1 MRKSTC
7 LRSATQVLG
16 LLPSCATL
24 AYPLFTTAD
33 RSVLPTGTVPQAR
46 VTPEQVAETA
56 GIKVTAA
63 PAAFPLSAPG
73 SYGVGVREF
82 SAQDACRDDRE
93 VDASVW
99 HPALLPEGAT
109 GKRTMAKGEPD
120 RSDPPYPL
128 IVSSAKMGSD
138 LAPYAVTHGFF
149 WAGLTRIDTYAQ
161 MNTEMIDQPFDI
173 LFALDKVASDAP
185 EDLAGMID
193 AEGAGADG
201 CAFEGYSAPALRG
214 ARINSEQYFCQY
226 PDPDPTTRATP
237 SSMSAF
243 GCGPARD
250 WESLSAHAG
259 PTITLVEEER
269 L

>member
-1 MRKSTC
+1 MFVAQHPDLAWEAWGQAHRRRDAFCRLRRTPTGLACRLTHDDELCCQEVMMMKSTC
-7 LRSATQVLG
+7 LRSATQELG

-63 PAAFPLSAPG
+63 PAAFPLWAPG

-82 SAQDACRDDRE
+82 SAQDASRDDRE

-109 GKRTMAKGEPD
+109 GKRTMAKVEPD

-149 WAGLTRIDTYAQ
+149 WAGLTRIDT
-161 MNTEMIDQPFDI
+161 
-173 LFALDKVASDAP
+173 
-185 EDLAGMID
+185 
-193 AEGAGADG
+193 
-201 CAFEGYSAPALRG
+201 
-214 ARINSEQYFCQY
+214 
-226 PDPDPTTRATP
+226 
-237 SSMSAF
+237 
-243 GCGPARD
+243 
-250 WESLSAHAG
+250 
-259 PTITLVEEER
+259 
-269 L
+269 